1 MGVKLYDSSG
11 RLKTLSETAI
21 AVDLLNHPGYRTD
34 QTTNGF
40 YVGYNHVGTD
50 AGIAHTHIQ
59 YQLWY
64 FPEDVSIVRYGMSG
78 DDSGN
83 TGVLAVG
90 FYNNSD
96 GIPTTLISDTSASM
110 TGNGTGDTEVTVNI
124 SVTKGWKWMASVVT
138 SGTVDIEHTYV
149 AGQSNTKNTFS
160 QPVSGYN
167 ADWGVYSESGSAL
180 PTTATPSTS
189 ANKGYVARIGV
200 RFSK

>member
-1 MGVKLYDSSG
+1 
-11 RLKTLSETAI
+11 
-21 AVDLLNHPGYRTD
+21 
-34 QTTNGF
+34 
-40 YVGYNHVGTD
+40 
-50 AGIAHTHIQ
+50 
-59 YQLWY
+59 
-64 FPEDVSIVRYGMSG
+64 MSG
-78 DDSGN
+78 DDAGN

-110 TGNGTGDTEVTVNI
+110 TGNGTGDTEVTVDI

-149 AGQSNTKNTFS
+149 AGQSNTKNTFC
-160 QPVSGYN
+160 QPVSGYS
-167 ADWGVYSESGSAL
+167 ADWGIYSESGSAL

-189 ANKGYVARIGV
+189 ANKGYMARIGV